1 MGRQKLLPGIE
12 SPECPPS
19 VVCDSRASIRR
30 ARIRATVRDFLQVV
44 FLISVDYLFIRWPS
58 THLPFT
64 DRHTSVLLVAAANA
78 ASLTWL
84 WLSRVAPRW
93 SARRI
98 AATWSA
104 SERRRFERW

>member
-12 SPECPPS
+12 STECPPS
-19 VVCDSRASIRR
+19 VVCDSRVSIRR
-30 ARIRATVRDFLQVV
+30 ARFRAMARDVLQIV
-44 FLISVDYLFIRWPS
+44 LLLSVNYLFIRWPS

-64 DRHTSVLLVAAANA
+64 DRHTSVLLVGAANGL
-78 ASLTWL
+78 SLGWL
-84 WLSRVAPRW
+84 WLSRAMPRW

-104 SERRRFERW
+104 SERRRFERR